1 MQRANRMGNHSTIIK
16 DVGQLVEWL
25 AKGEKPAVDWRI
37 GTEHEKFLFHRDSL
51 RPVAYDGDSG
61 VEAMLHALCKVIG
74 DNATPIIEKGKIIGL
89 KDGDGGSVSLE
100 PGGQLELSGA
110 PLLNLHQTCAET
122 GRHLR
127 HMRAVSSA
135 LGVGMLGIGF
145 QPKWRRDDISWMPK
159 GRYRIMRN
167 HMPKVGTMG
176 LDMMLRSCTVE
187 VNLDYADEADMRRK
201 FRTSLALQPIATALF
216 ANSPFKDGKPSGWLS
231 GRAHVW
237 TDTDNARCGV
247 PACVFDAGFGY
258 QQWIDYILD
267 VPMYFLH
274 RGEDYIDVAGQSFR
288 DYLAS
293 RLAGFEGMP
302 PNMADFEDH
311 FTTAFPEV
319 RLKQFLEMRGADSGP
334 WANICALPAFWVGIL
349 YDEESLAEAEAL
361 ASHITPDDVMNARLS
376 VATNGL
382 NGQLAGA
389 DVHKL
394 ATRLLEIATAGLR
407 RRGICDDGGNDE
419 TGFLQ
424 PLKSI
429 IESRKTPA
437 EVMLELY
444 HQDWNQD
451 IDQVFTANQY

>member
-1 MQRANRMGNHSTIIK
+1 MANHSTVIT
-16 DVGQLVEWL
+16 DTAQLVDWVAAG
-25 AKGEKPAVDWRI
+25 AKPKADWRI
-37 GTEHEKFLFHRDSL
+37 GTEHEKILFHRADF
-51 RPVAYDGDSG
+51 RPVAYDGADG
-61 VEAMLHALCKVIG
+61 VGALLGTLCSQIG
-74 DNATPIIEKGKIIGL
+74 EKAQPIMEKGHIIGL
-89 KDGDGGSVSLE
+89 KDGDGGSVTLE

-110 PLLNLHQTCAET
+110 PLVNLHQTCAET
-122 GRHLR
+122 GRHLK
-127 HMRAVSSA
+127 HMRAVTTA
-135 LGVGMLGIGF
+135 LGLGMLGVGY
-145 QPKWRRDDISWMPK
+145 QPKWARRDIPWMPK
-159 GRYRIMRN
+159 GRYRIMRD
-167 HMPKVGTMG
+167 HMPKVGRFG
-176 LDMMLRSCTVE
+176 LDMMLRSCTVQ
-187 VNLDYADEADMRRK
+187 VNLDYSDEPDMRRK
-201 FRTSLALQPIATALF
+201 FRTSLALQPVATALF
-216 ANSPFKDGKPSGWLS
+216 ANSPFRDGKPSGLLS
-231 GRAHVW
+231 TRAEAW

-311 FTTAFPEV
+311 ITTAFPEV

-334 WANICALPAFWVGIL
+334 WANICALPALWVGIL

-382 NGQLAGA
+382 NGQLAGE

>member
-1 MQRANRMGNHSTIIK
+1 MGNHSTIIK
-16 DVGQLVEWL
+16 DVGQLVEWI
-25 AKGEKPAVDWRI
+25 AKGAKPAADWRI

-61 VEAMLHALCKVIG
+61 VEAMLNALCKVIG
-74 DNATPIIEKGKIIGL
+74 DKATPIIEKGKIIGL

-110 PLLNLHQTCAET
+110 PLSNLHQTCAET

-159 GRYRIMRN
+159 GRYQIMRN

-176 LDMMLRSCTVE
+176 LDMMLRSCTVQ

-247 PACVFDAGFGY
+247 PSCVFDPHFGY
-258 QQWIDYILD
+258 EQWIDYILD

-274 RGEDYIDVAGQSFR
+274 RGEDYVDVAGKSFR
-288 DYLAS
+288 DYLAGT
-293 RLAGFEGMP
+293 LAGFEGEP
-302 PNMADFEDH
+302 PQMADFEDH
-311 FTTAFPEV
+311 ITTAFPEV
-319 RLKQFLEMRGADSGP
+319 RLKQYLEMRGADSGS
-334 WANICALPAFWVGIL
+334 WANICALPAYWVGLL
-349 YDEESLAEAEAL
+349 YCDEALAEAEDL
-361 ASHITPDDVMNARLS
+361 VRDVGTDDVMAARLS
-376 VATNGL
+376 VAK
-382 NGQLAGA
+382 
-389 DVHKL
+389 D
-394 ATRLLEIATAGLR
+394 GLR
-407 RRGICDDGGNDE
+407 GKLGAHDVATLAKKTIDIASKGLRNRGIFDDGGDDE
-419 TGFLQ
+419 SGFLQ
-424 PLKSI
+424 PLRKVI
-429 IESRKTPA
+429 ATQKTPA
-437 EVMLELY
+437 EVMLDLY
-444 HQDWNQD
+444 HGDWAED
-451 IDQVFTANQY
+451 IDQVFTSNQY

>member
-1 MQRANRMGNHSTIIK
+1 MGNHSTIIK
-16 DVGQLVEWL
+16 DVGQLVEWV
-25 AKGEKPAVDWRI
+25 AKGEKPAADWRI

-61 VEAMLHALCKVIG
+61 VEAMLNALCKAIG
-74 DNATPIIEKGKIIGL
+74 DKATPIIEKGKIIGL

-110 PLLNLHQTCAET
+110 PLSNLHQTCAET

-159 GRYRIMRN
+159 GRYQIMRN

-176 LDMMLRSCTVE
+176 LDMMLRSCTVQ

-247 PACVFDAGFGY
+247 PSCVFDPHFGY
-258 QQWIDYILD
+258 EQWIDYILD

-274 RGEDYIDVAGQSFR
+274 RGEDYVDVAGKSFR
-288 DYLAS
+288 DYLS
-293 RLAGFEGMP
+293 GTLAGFEGETP
-302 PNMADFEDH
+302 QMADFEDH
-311 FTTAFPEV
+311 ITTAFPEV
-319 RLKQFLEMRGADSGP
+319 RLKQYLEMRGADSGS
-334 WANICALPAFWVGIL
+334 WANICALPAYWVGLL
-349 YDEESLAEAEAL
+349 YCDEALAEAEDLVSDIGA
-361 ASHITPDDVMNARLS
+361 DDVMEARLS
-376 VATNGL
+376 VAK
-382 NGQLAGA
+382 
-389 DVHKL
+389 D
-394 ATRLLEIATAGLR
+394 GLR
-407 RRGICDDGGNDE
+407 GKLGSHDVATLAKKTIDIASKGLRNRGIFDDGGDDE
-419 TGFLQ
+419 SGFLQ
-424 PLKSI
+424 PLRKVI
-429 IESRKTPA
+429 ATQKTPA
-437 EVMLELY
+437 EVMLDLY
-444 HQDWNQD
+444 HGDWAED
-451 IDQVFTANQY
+451 IDQVFTSNRY